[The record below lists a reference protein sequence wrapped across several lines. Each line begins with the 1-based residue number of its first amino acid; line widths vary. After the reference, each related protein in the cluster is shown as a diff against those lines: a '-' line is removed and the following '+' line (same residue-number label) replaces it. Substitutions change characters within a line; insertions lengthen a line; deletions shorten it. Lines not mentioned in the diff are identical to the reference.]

1 VLIGVTLVFQRLRAA
16 RDMRAHDHTH
26 NDLAATGEPG
36 GTNWRPLTH
45 EHGGRAHTH
54 LPPGATGTRVTW
66 RGLLALGVSGGLIP
80 CPSALVLLLG
90 AVALGRVGFGIVL
103 VIAFSFGLAILLTAI
118 GLLMVY
124 AQRLFARFSFEAR
137 VPRLL
142 PVASAL
148 VMALAGVGIV
158 LEALRQAGVI

>member
-1 VLIGVTLVFQRLRAA
+1 MVDGRTRTCRPA
-16 RDMRAHDHTH
+16 RPA
-26 NDLAATGEPG
+26 
-36 GTNWRPLTH
+36 
-45 EHGGRAHTH
+45 
-54 LPPGATGTRVTW
+54 RVTW

-124 AQRLFARFSFEAR
+124 AHRLFARFSFEAR

-158 LEALRQAGVI
+158 VEALRQAGVI